1 MPELTAVQELEQIAA
16 DQAMENAAAGKKPAA
31 KKPAAAAP
39 KPLDYSKDDIALIEK
54 TAASSATGKLDNEQV
69 KTLLKNPAFTS
80 KSLPSLRGKVS
91 ALGIY
96 KKLDPAA
103 PKPKT
108 AGDAPTR
115 KLDFVRTI
123 ENMLDVQID
132 AFATFEKA
140 SKLQLENMVKALIS
154 LSDHKETK

>member
-1 MPELTAVQELEQIAA
+1 MPKLTAIQELEQIKA
-16 DQAMENAAAGKKPAA
+16 DDAMNAQVEGKKTPAT
-31 KKPAAAAP
+31 KTPAAA
-39 KPLDYSKDDIALIEK
+39 KPLDYSKDDIKLIEE
-54 TAASSATGKLDNEQV
+54 TAKGSATGKLDNEQV
-69 KTLLKNPAFTS
+69 KSLLKNPAFTS
-80 KSLPSLRGKVS
+80 KTLPSLRGKVS

-96 KKLDPAA
+96 KKLDPSA

-123 ENMLDVQID
+123 ENMLNMQID
-132 AFATFEKA
+132 GFSTFEKA
-140 SKLQLENMVKALIS
+140 SKLQLENMVKKLIS